1 MTEEDNKIE
10 NRKNNV
16 GGNNMQEII
25 LNENVNCIAIVKKFE
40 YSGPEAYKIMGDF
53 DNVNKL
59 AELGF
64 DGITRYLKEKE
75 VEEFVKKENT
85 KEEIYD
91 FIMSKINDLDI
102 RNVLEQNS
110 IIKVSDSSYE
120 FGGEEMLAG
129 QTVVI
134 NYAMYDMYKSL
145 VDDNLQT
152 VDDIFTE
159 QA

>member
-25 LNENVNCIAIVKKFE
+25 LNENVNCIAIVKKFD
-40 YSGPEAYKIMGDF
+40 YLGPEAYKIMGDF

-152 VDDIFTE
+152 VDEIFTE